1 MATNRPDSDS
11 MATGEVMSTRALNR
25 ALLARQLLLAR
36 EERSAEETVEWLL
49 GMQAQVP
56 VTPYIGL
63 WSRLQGFRPEELS
76 TLIETRQ
83 AVRMTMMRGTLHLVT
98 ARDCFGLRPLMQ
110 GMLERLLQTA
120 SPFGRAG
127 KGIDVSA
134 LLSTGRELV
143 TEEPRTSTALGKL
156 LQERWPAYDA
166 QSMAYN
172 IQYTVPLVQIT
183 PRGLWGRSGNPTWT
197 TAEAWLG
204 REFDEGMSL
213 DTMTLRYLAAF
224 GPARAVDVQAWSGLQ
239 RLQEVI
245 ERLRPQLITLRDE
258 KGNELFDLPDA
269 PRPDP
274 KTPAPVRFLPEY
286 DNVFLSHADRTRI
299 VDDDYRK
306 RLNLGP
312 RTLSTFTIDGFIS
325 GRWKL
330 KQTKKSASIELH
342 SRAALTPE
350 QRIELGEEATRLLEF
365 MAPGVPQDVQFFE
378 VSE

>member
-1 MATNRPDSDS
+1 MATSTPNEGP
-11 MATGEVMSTRALNR
+11 ATGEIMSTRALNR

-36 EERSAEETVEWLL
+36 EERPAAETVEWLL

-56 VTPYIGL
+56 ITPYIGL
-63 WSRLQGFRPEELS
+63 WSRLRDFRPEELS
-76 TLIETRQ
+76 TLMETRQ
-83 AVRMTMMRGTLHLVT
+83 AMRMTMMRGTLHLVT

-110 GMLERLLQTA
+110 SMLERLLQTG
-120 SPFGRAG
+120 SPFGRAV
-127 KGIDVSA
+127 KGIDVPA
-134 LLSTGRELV
+134 LLSTGRELL

-156 LQERWPAYDA
+156 LQERWPEYDA
-166 QSMAYN
+166 QSLAYN
-172 IQYTVPLVQIT
+172 VQYTVPLVQIT

-204 REFDEGMSL
+204 REFDEGVSL
-213 DTMTLRYLAAF
+213 DDMALRYLAAF

-245 ERLRPQLITLRDE
+245 ERLRPRLISLRDE

-274 KTPAPVRFLPEY
+274 ETPAPVRFLPEY
-286 DNVFLSHADRTRI
+286 DNVFLSHADRARI
-299 VDDDYRK
+299 VDDEYRK

-312 RTLSTFTIDGFIS
+312 RTLPTFMVDGFIA

-330 KQTKKSASIELH
+330 TQTKKRASIELH
-342 SRAALTPE
+342 SRVALTPD
-350 QRIELGEEATRLLEF
+350 QRIEVGEEASRLLEF
-365 MAPGVPQDVQFFE
+365 MAPDVPQDVVFVE
-378 VSE
+378 GE